1 MPTED
6 PFYTSA
12 DGRRLRDGGF
22 LGKSERR
29 RRRKSEQG
37 VYAKPLE
44 PFLNQP
50 TSPQLRGWHH
60 IYVRWDKLGTA
71 TQRRDYGGGPIQNRC
86 FRKFNRSR
94 IVKDSAAN
102 PFRTNKSNRATNQ
115 RTVMFGREGI
125 THLWPHGAAGG
136 SKVFCGLEFYQRRQR
151 TNRRSRWLR
160 SFLFRW
166 IFVVGHWRVFRISF
180 DGFHFAILSRHGW
193 PRRSARRMIH

>member
-22 LGKSERR
+22 LGQSERR

-60 IYVRWDKLGTA
+60 IYVR
-71 TQRRDYGGGPIQNRC
+71 
-86 FRKFNRSR
+86 RK
-94 IVKDSAAN
+94 KKPKN
-102 PFRTNKSNRATNQ
+102 PT
-115 RTVMFGREGI
+115 
-125 THLWPHGAAGG
+125 
-136 SKVFCGLEFYQRRQR
+136 
-151 TNRRSRWLR
+151 
-160 SFLFRW
+160 
-166 IFVVGHWRVFRISF
+166 
-180 DGFHFAILSRHGW
+180 
-193 PRRSARRMIH
+193 